1 MRVLC
6 LHSETSSAY
15 QFSQELQKLEERLW
29 TKHGI
34 ELVFVD
40 GPLLDVQVGTAVGEE
55 GGGINAIE
63 SSGINNDSG
72 EERISRRWYVEEES
86 RRALTNQSI
95 TNSTPPPQIQYSG
108 LDASILHLSQIWT
121 RGGANISNNLGECL
135 PFQGVLGVGQ
145 GASVAS
151 LLPLLNYQNEDEE
164 VLVDCEKENNN
175 IGGLTQHTKP
185 SMFQGLQ
192 FVVSIDGKDILSRRD
207 INDVGSEEE
216 EEENEEV
223 YVGPDGVQS
232 LHVINTESNTSQS
245 SEQLA
250 KQYGINATIH
260 HYKQQQPSK
269 ATTSTTHITPTLS
282 NIIGKYLVSQK
293 NKLHSNPKTR
303 ELISLQNQLA
313 NVEQL
318 ATLAISQEIQ
328 KNPPKA
334 LMAVIGPTAM
344 INDTNDD
351 GDNNKDSTHDK
362 EVGEEE
368 TQHNKQKK
376 DSVKVV
382 DKAVGAWHGA
392 RRRGFGEEGGGAPC
406 PGEFLLREEERQGA
420 VTSAAKSSSLVNP
433 KDPNASLI

>member
-6 LHSETSSAY
+6 LHPETSSAY

-40 GPLLDVQVGTAVGEE
+40 GPLLDVQVGTAIGEE

-63 SSGINNDSG
+63 SSSGDGNDG
-72 EERISRRWYVEEES
+72 EERVSRRWYVEEES
-86 RRALTNQSI
+86 RRAITHQS
-95 TNSTPPPQIQYSG
+95 STTDSTPPPPQIQYSG

-145 GASVAS
+145 GANVAS
-151 LLPLLNYQNEDEE
+151 LLPLLNYQNDEE
-164 VLVDCEKENNN
+164 VVDCEKENNTT
-175 IGGLTQHTKP
+175 GGLTQHMKP

-192 FVVSIDGKDILSRRD
+192 FVISIDGKDILSRRD
-207 INDVGSEEE
+207 IDNDVDSSEEE
-216 EEENEEV
+216 NDV

-232 LHVINTESNTSQS
+232 LHVINTESDTCQS

-250 KQYGINATIH
+250 KKYGSNATIH
-260 HYKQQQPSK
+260 HYKQQQPS
-269 ATTSTTHITPTLS
+269 TSSTSTTHITPSLS

-344 INDTNDD
+344 MSNDTTTDEGDED
-351 GDNNKDSTHDK
+351 GAQDE
-362 EVGEEE
+362 EVREEE
-368 TQHNKQKK
+368 TQHSKQKNEN
-376 DSVKVV
+376 VKVV

-420 VTSAAKSSSLVNP
+420 VSAAKSSSLVDP
-433 KDPNASLI
+433 RDPNARLV